1 MATRSGNVSKL
12 LLVSAVAGLL
22 IWLISNFG
30 ARVGPDL
37 LKQMCE
43 RDA

>member
-1 MATRSGNVSKL
+1 VTIRNHGAAWYWIV
-12 LLVSAVAGLL
+12 L